1 MNEITSRPKN
11 QAAAARIAIAPLD
24 DVSTFKDR
32 AYAAL
37 KDVIV
42 SLDVYDGPNEVRL
55 DERRLAQD
63 LGVSRT
69 PVREADRQVWC
80 RHRAVRRT
88 AGMARSALRW
98 RLR

>member
-1 MNEITSRPKN
+1 MNEISSRAKSP
-11 QAAAARIAIAPLD
+11 ATASRIAIAPLD
-24 DVSTFKDR
+24 DISTFKDR

-63 LGVSRT
+63 LGV
-69 PVREADRQVWC
+69 A
-80 RHRAVRRT
+80 ARRC
-88 AGMARSALRW
+88 AKRW
-98 RLR
+98 RNSSAKVSCARCPAAASMSCARPSRK